1 MVPPGSTG
9 WLPKHSRMFA
19 SRGKGVTALK
29 AKLLFLI
36 ALFSGIVLALQ
47 GLIDSELLYGLHD
60 GGGVTRLVWSR

>member
-9 WLPKHSRMFA
+9 WPPKPSKTFA

-36 ALFSGIVLALQ
+36 AMVCGIVLALQ

-60 GGGVTRLVWSR
+60 GGSITRLIWSR